1 MAKKSFRKDAEAS
14 LGGLSSIIQ
23 NTTRPPLAKREPSSR
38 EKAEEEALVKKE
50 VVKAPVRKKP
60 VPKAERPRS
69 EAGCKEGDTRKTFII
84 KKELAE
90 QMQDIAYWEPGKL
103 KDHVNAALEAYVKKK
118 WNKKRPKGS

>member
-1 MAKKSFRKDAEAS
+1 MAKKSFRKDAQAS
-14 LGGLSSIIQ
+14 LGGLNSIIQ
-23 NTTRPPLAKREPSSR
+23 NTTRRPVAKQELPI
-38 EKAEEEALVKKE
+38 KEEAKE
-50 VVKAPVRKKP
+50 VSAPQPVVKAPVRKKAA
-60 VPKAERPRS
+60 PKVERPRS